1 MSSTSEGNP
10 SQRPLGLRLVPGNSE
25 TSVEQL
31 PHKLLYTQHPSPGVL
46 PRRNSH
52 TECANTMVHL
62 GRDSLNLTILTTF
75 IVSPSGLVPR
85 GILGIYWLKAPQT
98 CTLELQAK
106 VRSTIGVGHTIN
118 LSFLE
123 RAGIS
128 PYILLFHVPHKQKL
142 VPSFVLGAP
151 IYSSQVQDSYGIHE
165 CVLSLK
171 LPKAY
176 VRAKVLYSTI
186 DLVEGWSGILTKRST
201 LQDLTPRA
209 ALYWW
214 GYRFHKV

>member
-1 MSSTSEGNP
+1 MCVGHKCTLLFIHKCMSSTSEGNP

-85 GILGIYWLKAPQT
+85 GIVTRGYLMATSHSYHPLLVA
-98 CTLELQAK
+98 TLW
-106 VRSTIGVGHTIN
+106 T
-118 LSFLE
+118 
-123 RAGIS
+123 S
-128 PYILLFHVPHKQKL
+128 PG
-142 VPSFVLGAP
+142 S
-151 IYSSQVQDSYGIHE
+151 
-165 CVLSLK
+165 
-171 LPKAY
+171 
-176 VRAKVLYSTI
+176 
-186 DLVEGWSGILTKRST
+186 
-201 LQDLTPRA
+201 
-209 ALYWW
+209 
-214 GYRFHKV
+214 